1 MDGKTLQELK
11 RVNIKEVNPEELVDI
26 SEIEIDMK
34 QSVQKRVK
42 EYVEQ
47 VHNPYLVRVG
57 EYVVK
62 IGYSDCKETLNDR
75 MKQYIS
81 KIAETKYVETEKA
94 LTRQEDMLKK
104 LFYNGVQSGVKLERL
119 KETMQITTLD
129 RDTLLAFV
137 DRIEVYEE
145 KKVSVQFCCQE
156 EMEKMLVL
164 SEFLSSQS
172 EIVKEVV

>member
-11 RVNIKEVNPEELVDI
+11 RVNIKEVNPDELVDI
-26 SEIEIDMK
+26 SEIEIDTK
-34 QSVQKRVK
+34 QSIQKRVK

-81 KIAETKYVETEKA
+81 KIAETKY
-94 LTRQEDMLKK
+94 
-104 LFYNGVQSGVKLERL
+104 
-119 KETMQITTLD
+119 
-129 RDTLLAFV
+129 
-137 DRIEVYEE
+137 
-145 KKVSVQFCCQE
+145 
-156 EMEKMLVL
+156 
-164 SEFLSSQS
+164 
-172 EIVKEVV
+172 

>member
-1 MDGKTLQELK
+1 MDGKSLQELK
-11 RVNIKEVNPEELVDI
+11 RVNIKEVNPDELVDF
-26 SEIEIDMK
+26 SEIEIDTK

-81 KIAETKYVETEKA
+81 KIAETKY
-94 LTRQEDMLKK
+94 
-104 LFYNGVQSGVKLERL
+104 
-119 KETMQITTLD
+119 
-129 RDTLLAFV
+129 
-137 DRIEVYEE
+137 
-145 KKVSVQFCCQE
+145 
-156 EMEKMLVL
+156 
-164 SEFLSSQS
+164 
-172 EIVKEVV
+172 

>member
-1 MDGKTLQELK
+1 MDGNTLQELK
-11 RVNIKEVNPEELVDI
+11 RVNIKEVNPDELVDI
-26 SEIEIDMK
+26 SEIEIDTK

-81 KIAETKYVETEKA
+81 KIAETKY
-94 LTRQEDMLKK
+94 
-104 LFYNGVQSGVKLERL
+104 
-119 KETMQITTLD
+119 
-129 RDTLLAFV
+129 
-137 DRIEVYEE
+137 
-145 KKVSVQFCCQE
+145 
-156 EMEKMLVL
+156 
-164 SEFLSSQS
+164 
-172 EIVKEVV
+172 

>member
-1 MDGKTLQELK
+1 MAGTTLQELQ
-11 RVNIKEVNPEELVDI
+11 RVNMKEANLDELVDV
-26 SEIEIDMK
+26 SEIEIDTK

-81 KIAETKYVETEKA
+81 KIAETKY
-94 LTRQEDMLKK
+94 
-104 LFYNGVQSGVKLERL
+104 
-119 KETMQITTLD
+119 
-129 RDTLLAFV
+129 
-137 DRIEVYEE
+137 
-145 KKVSVQFCCQE
+145 
-156 EMEKMLVL
+156 
-164 SEFLSSQS
+164 
-172 EIVKEVV
+172 

>member
-11 RVNIKEVNPEELVDI
+11 RVNIKEVNPDELVDI
-26 SEIEIDMK
+26 SEIEIDTK
-34 QSVQKRVK
+34 QSVQERVK

-81 KIAETKYVETEKA
+81 KIAETKY
-94 LTRQEDMLKK
+94 
-104 LFYNGVQSGVKLERL
+104 
-119 KETMQITTLD
+119 
-129 RDTLLAFV
+129 
-137 DRIEVYEE
+137 
-145 KKVSVQFCCQE
+145 
-156 EMEKMLVL
+156 
-164 SEFLSSQS
+164 
-172 EIVKEVV
+172 

>member
-1 MDGKTLQELK
+1 LDGKTLQELK
-11 RVNIKEVNPEELVDI
+11 RVNIKEVNPDELVDI
-26 SEIEIDMK
+26 SEIEIDTK

-81 KIAETKYVETEKA
+81 KIAETKY
-94 LTRQEDMLKK
+94 
-104 LFYNGVQSGVKLERL
+104 
-119 KETMQITTLD
+119 
-129 RDTLLAFV
+129 
-137 DRIEVYEE
+137 
-145 KKVSVQFCCQE
+145 
-156 EMEKMLVL
+156 
-164 SEFLSSQS
+164 
-172 EIVKEVV
+172 

>member
-11 RVNIKEVNPEELVDI
+11 RVNIKEVNPDELVDI

-47 VHNPYLVRVG
+47 VDNPYLVRVG

-81 KIAETKYVETEKA
+81 KIAETKY
-94 LTRQEDMLKK
+94 
-104 LFYNGVQSGVKLERL
+104 
-119 KETMQITTLD
+119 
-129 RDTLLAFV
+129 
-137 DRIEVYEE
+137 
-145 KKVSVQFCCQE
+145 
-156 EMEKMLVL
+156 
-164 SEFLSSQS
+164 
-172 EIVKEVV
+172 

>member
-1 MDGKTLQELK
+1 MLVDRKTLQELK
-11 RVNIKEVNPEELVDI
+11 CVNIKEVNPDELVDI
-26 SEIEIDMK
+26 SEIEIDTK

-81 KIAETKYVETEKA
+81 KIAETKY
-94 LTRQEDMLKK
+94 
-104 LFYNGVQSGVKLERL
+104 
-119 KETMQITTLD
+119 
-129 RDTLLAFV
+129 
-137 DRIEVYEE
+137 
-145 KKVSVQFCCQE
+145 
-156 EMEKMLVL
+156 
-164 SEFLSSQS
+164 
-172 EIVKEVV
+172 

>member
-11 RVNIKEVNPEELVDI
+11 RVDIKEVNPDELVDI
-26 SEIEIDMK
+26 SEIEIDTK

-81 KIAETKYVETEKA
+81 KIAETKY
-94 LTRQEDMLKK
+94 
-104 LFYNGVQSGVKLERL
+104 
-119 KETMQITTLD
+119 
-129 RDTLLAFV
+129 
-137 DRIEVYEE
+137 
-145 KKVSVQFCCQE
+145 
-156 EMEKMLVL
+156 
-164 SEFLSSQS
+164 
-172 EIVKEVV
+172 

>member
-62 IGYSDCKETLNDR
+62 IGYSDCEETLNDR

-81 KIAETKYVETEKA
+81 KIAETKY
-94 LTRQEDMLKK
+94 
-104 LFYNGVQSGVKLERL
+104 
-119 KETMQITTLD
+119 
-129 RDTLLAFV
+129 
-137 DRIEVYEE
+137 
-145 KKVSVQFCCQE
+145 
-156 EMEKMLVL
+156 
-164 SEFLSSQS
+164 
-172 EIVKEVV
+172 

>member
-1 MDGKTLQELK
+1 MAGTTLQELQ
-11 RVNIKEVNPEELVDI
+11 RVNMKEANLDELVDI
-26 SEIEIDMK
+26 SEIEIDTK

-81 KIAETKYVETEKA
+81 KIAETKY
-94 LTRQEDMLKK
+94 
-104 LFYNGVQSGVKLERL
+104 
-119 KETMQITTLD
+119 
-129 RDTLLAFV
+129 
-137 DRIEVYEE
+137 
-145 KKVSVQFCCQE
+145 
-156 EMEKMLVL
+156 
-164 SEFLSSQS
+164 
-172 EIVKEVV
+172 

>member
-11 RVNIKEVNPEELVDI
+11 RVNIKEVNPDELVDI
-26 SEIEIDMK
+26 SEIEIDTK

-62 IGYSDCKETLNDR
+62 IRYSDCKETLNDR

-81 KIAETKYVETEKA
+81 KIAETKY
-94 LTRQEDMLKK
+94 
-104 LFYNGVQSGVKLERL
+104 
-119 KETMQITTLD
+119 
-129 RDTLLAFV
+129 
-137 DRIEVYEE
+137 
-145 KKVSVQFCCQE
+145 
-156 EMEKMLVL
+156 
-164 SEFLSSQS
+164 
-172 EIVKEVV
+172 

>member
-1 MDGKTLQELK
+1 MRWDWVYVRMNLEKRKMFFRMRQVSGRIESQIERGVMLLDGKTLQELK
-11 RVNIKEVNPEELVDI
+11 RVNIKEVNPDELVDI
-26 SEIEIDMK
+26 SEIEIDTK

-81 KIAETKYVETEKA
+81 KIAETKY
-94 LTRQEDMLKK
+94 
-104 LFYNGVQSGVKLERL
+104 
-119 KETMQITTLD
+119 
-129 RDTLLAFV
+129 
-137 DRIEVYEE
+137 
-145 KKVSVQFCCQE
+145 
-156 EMEKMLVL
+156 
-164 SEFLSSQS
+164 
-172 EIVKEVV
+172 

>member
-1 MDGKTLQELK
+1 MLLDRKTLQELK
-11 RVNIKEVNPEELVDI
+11 CVNIKEVNPDELVDI
-26 SEIEIDMK
+26 SEIEIDTK

-81 KIAETKYVETEKA
+81 KIAETKY
-94 LTRQEDMLKK
+94 
-104 LFYNGVQSGVKLERL
+104 
-119 KETMQITTLD
+119 
-129 RDTLLAFV
+129 
-137 DRIEVYEE
+137 
-145 KKVSVQFCCQE
+145 
-156 EMEKMLVL
+156 
-164 SEFLSSQS
+164 
-172 EIVKEVV
+172 

>member
-1 MDGKTLQELK
+1 MLLDRKTSQELK
-11 RVNIKEVNPEELVDI
+11 CVNIKEVNPDELVDI
-26 SEIEIDMK
+26 SEIEIDTK

-81 KIAETKYVETEKA
+81 KIAETKY
-94 LTRQEDMLKK
+94 
-104 LFYNGVQSGVKLERL
+104 
-119 KETMQITTLD
+119 
-129 RDTLLAFV
+129 
-137 DRIEVYEE
+137 
-145 KKVSVQFCCQE
+145 
-156 EMEKMLVL
+156 
-164 SEFLSSQS
+164 
-172 EIVKEVV
+172 

>member
-1 MDGKTLQELK
+1 MLLDGKTLQELK
-11 RVNIKEVNPEELVDI
+11 RVNIREVNPDELVDI
-26 SEIEIDMK
+26 SEIEIDTK

-81 KIAETKYVETEKA
+81 KIAETKY
-94 LTRQEDMLKK
+94 
-104 LFYNGVQSGVKLERL
+104 
-119 KETMQITTLD
+119 
-129 RDTLLAFV
+129 
-137 DRIEVYEE
+137 
-145 KKVSVQFCCQE
+145 
-156 EMEKMLVL
+156 
-164 SEFLSSQS
+164 
-172 EIVKEVV
+172 

>member
-1 MDGKTLQELK
+1 MLLDGKTLQELK
-11 RVNIKEVNPEELVDI
+11 RVNIKDVNPDELVDI
-26 SEIEIDMK
+26 SEIEIDTK

-81 KIAETKYVETEKA
+81 KIAETKY
-94 LTRQEDMLKK
+94 
-104 LFYNGVQSGVKLERL
+104 
-119 KETMQITTLD
+119 
-129 RDTLLAFV
+129 
-137 DRIEVYEE
+137 
-145 KKVSVQFCCQE
+145 
-156 EMEKMLVL
+156 
-164 SEFLSSQS
+164 
-172 EIVKEVV
+172 